1 VTKQKKVLLTNNG
14 IHKLVVA
21 TVWSN
26 SLNTPKS
33 APDTIID
40 IMKIMMSMDT
50 IREAVKDYLTTLL

>member
-1 VTKQKKVLLTNNG
+1 
-14 IHKLVVA
+14 VVA